1 MMNFIEEYDGVLDR
15 TFTIPE
21 LAFEEDEDT
30 DSFLSRNRPA
40 ISRAIAVAVEFLIE
54 LEAEEVPAFAVK
66 NTVLVFNLSR
76 SEAGYSIDQSI
87 TYFTEIEDYEKCAKL
102 LNLKSKL

>member
-1 MMNFIEEYDGVLDR
+1 MMNFIEEYDDVLDR

-30 DSFLSRNRPA
+30 EAFLSRNRSV
-40 ISRAIAVAVEFLIE
+40 ISRAISVAVEFLIE
-54 LEAEEVPAFAVK
+54 LGAEEVPAFAVK
-66 NTVLVFNLSR
+66 DTVLVFNLNR
-76 SEAGYSIDQSI
+76 SDAGYSIDQSI

>member
-1 MMNFIEEYDGVLDR
+1 MMNFIEEYDDALDR

-30 DSFLSRNRPA
+30 EAFLSRNRS
-40 ISRAIAVAVEFLIE
+40 ISVAVEFLIE
-54 LEAEEVPAFAVK
+54 LEADEVPAFAVK
-66 NTVLVFNLSR
+66 DTVLVFNLSR
-76 SEAGYSIDQSI
+76 REACYSIDQSI